1 MLSSRV
7 SQPPFPSTAWKET
20 LELARIG
27 KYEIVSRIGQGAMG
41 EVYKAHDPLL
51 NRFVAVK
58 TMTGVLTADDE
69 LVERFRR
76 EAQSAARLNHVNI
89 VTVYDFGEEQG
100 RFYMAMELLEGVDLK
115 EVIGARR
122 LNDVWDKLDV
132 MEQVADGLAFA
143 HGQGVVHRDLKPANI
158 RVLPS
163 GRVKIM
169 DFGLARMNTTSEMTR
184 SGMVMGTPNYMS
196 PEQVRGERADAR
208 SDVFALGAV
217 FYELLAGRKAF
228 QADSMHTIL
237 FKVLEEQPEPVER
250 LVPDLP
256 PRFVR
261 LIERALDKDPRQRFQ
276 HAGEMRESL
285 RLVREALAA
294 GDADAAAAR
303 TDDTSATMTESTAP
317 TMIDLGAAPGPAVS
331 GATALDVTHLPARSR
346 PVPRPAP
353 TLSGRSPTHP
363 PRAGAPSRASVLGT
377 AAVVAMLA
385 VGATLWW
392 WSRRPATDPT
402 PAADITSA
410 QVGALTA
417 QLVGNQIELARAD
430 LQNKDYRGAIAQ
442 AERALRLDADSS
454 EARQVITDAEAQL
467 AALEEHAAAARAAYQ
482 RGDTAAATRALG
494 QVLAID
500 PRHPAATELT
510 AALNQHFRRQAEDA
524 RRAVDQARTSA
535 MGAGASGQEAF
546 SFAERMRAEADALFG
561 KQEFAVA
568 TQRLLQARD
577 GFERARRTVEAAARA
592 QAAAQAAA
600 AQAASSAATS
610 LVARGV
616 SPVTLPPVTLAP
628 AVTAPPAAAV
638 DPAPAA
644 AAHDPA
650 IRRVIADYAR
660 AIESKDLALF
670 RAVKPN
676 LSGDEEKRLQDAFK
690 AIKSQQVGITVDSI
704 QVEGNQATVRVSRQ
718 DTINGKA
725 MRAVHQTFRLVQGG
739 PGWTI
744 QTIGQ

>member
-1 MLSSRV
+1 
-7 SQPPFPSTAWKET
+7 
-20 LELARIG
+20 
-27 KYEIVSRIGQGAMG
+27 MG
-41 EVYKAHDPLL
+41 EVYKAHDPVL

-115 EVIGARR
+115 EVIGTRG
-122 LNDVWDKLDV
+122 LNDLWDKLDV

-143 HGQGVVHRDLKPANI
+143 HGEGVVHRDLKPANI
-158 RVLPS
+158 RVLPT

-169 DFGLARMNTTSEMTR
+169 DFGLARLNTSEMTR
-184 SGMVMGTPNYMS
+184 AGMVMGTPNYMS

-237 FKVLEEQPEPVER
+237 FKVLEEQPEPVAR
-250 LVPDLP
+250 FVPDLP

-261 LIERALDKDPRQRFQ
+261 LIERALQKDPLQRFQ
-276 HAGEMRESL
+276 HAGEMRHSL
-285 RLVREALAA
+285 RMVREALAA
-294 GDADAAAAR
+294 GDLAATVADQGDAAETV
-303 TDDTSATMTESTAP
+303 TDSTAP
-317 TMIDLGAAPGPAVS
+317 TMIDAGAARGPAVS
-331 GATALDVTHLPARSR
+331 GATALDVTHLPVRSR
-346 PVPRPAP
+346 PLPRPAP

-363 PRAGAPSRASVLGT
+363 PRPGALSRASVLVV
-377 AAVVAMLA
+377 AAVVAGLA
-385 VGATLWW
+385 LGGTFLWW
-392 WSRRPATDPT
+392 ARRPGAGAVAPS
-402 PAADITSA
+402 ADITSA

-454 EARQVITDAEAQL
+454 EARQVIAEAEAKL
-467 AALEEHAAAARAAYQ
+467 AALEQHAAAARAAYQ
-482 RGDTAAATRALG
+482 RGDTEAASRALG

-500 PRHPAATELT
+500 PRHPAATELS

-524 RRAVDQARTSA
+524 RRSVEEARVA
-535 MGAGASGQEAF
+535 AAGASTQEAF
-546 SFAERMRAEADALFG
+546 GYAERMRAEAEALLS
-561 KQEFAVA
+561 KDEFAVA
-568 TQRLLQARD
+568 TQRFLQARD
-577 GFERARRTVEAAARA
+577 GFERARRTAEAAARA
-592 QAAAQAAA
+592 QAAA
-600 AQAASSAATS
+600 AASTTAPPAT
-610 LVARGV
+610 LVDRSIPAV
-616 SPVTLPPVTLAP
+616 TVPSVTSPAVTLPAVTLPAVTVPPVTIGP
-628 AVTAPPAAAV
+628 AVTAPPVAV
-638 DPAPAA
+638 PPPPAA
-644 AAHDPA
+644 ITHDPA
-650 IRRVIADYAR
+650 IRRVIAEYAR
-660 AIESKDLALF
+660 AIEGKNLALF

-676 LSGDEEKRLQDAFK
+676 LSSEEEKRLQDAFK
-690 AIKSQQVGITVDSI
+690 AIKSQQVGITIDSI
-704 QVEGNQATVRVSRQ
+704 QVEGGVATVRVSRE
-718 DTINGKA
+718 DTINGKP
-725 MRAVHQTFRLVQGG
+725 MRAVRQTFRLVQAG

>member
-1 MLSSRV
+1 M
-7 SQPPFPSTAWKET
+7 
-20 LELARIG
+20 ELGRIG

-41 EVYKAHDPLL
+41 EVYKAHDPVL

-115 EVIGARR
+115 EVIGTRG
-122 LNDVWDKLDV
+122 LNDLWDKLDV

-158 RVLPS
+158 RVLPT

-169 DFGLARMNTTSEMTR
+169 DFGLARMNTSEMTR

-261 LIERALDKDPRQRFQ
+261 LIDRALKKDPVQRFQ
-276 HAGEMRESL
+276 HAGEMRDSL
-285 RLVREALAA
+285 RMVREALAA
-294 GDADAAAAR
+294 GDLGAPAVDHDDAAQ
-303 TDDTSATMTESTAP
+303 TVIESNAP
-317 TMIDLGAAPGPAVS
+317 TMIDLGAAPGPVVN
-331 GATALDVTHLPARSR
+331 GATALDITHVPVRSR
-346 PVPRPAP
+346 TVPRPAP

-363 PRAGAPSRASVLGT
+363 PRAGAPSRASVLGV
-377 AAVVAMLA
+377 AAVVAALA
-385 VGATLWW
+385 LGATFWW
-392 WSRRPATDPT
+392 WARRPGAGGAST
-402 PAADITSA
+402 PADITSA

-454 EARQVITDAEAQL
+454 EARQVISEAEAQL
-467 AALEEHAAAARAAYQ
+467 AALEQYAAAARAAYQ
-482 RGDTAAATRALG
+482 RRDTEAATRALG

-524 RRAVDQARTSA
+524 QRAVAQARTA
-535 MGAGASGQEAF
+535 AAGADASTQEAF
-546 SFAERMRAEADALFG
+546 GYAERMRAEAEALLG
-561 KQEFAVA
+561 KEEFAVA

-577 GFERARRTVEAAARA
+577 GFERARRTAEAAARA
-592 QAAAQAAA
+592 QEAARAAAPTAAP
-600 AQAASSAATS
+600 AT

-616 SPVTLPPVTLAP
+616 PVVTLPPVTIGP
-628 AVTAPPAAAV
+628 VVTTPPIAADQGAAAT
-638 DPAPAA
+638 
-644 AAHDPA
+644 AHDPE
-650 IRRVIADYAR
+650 IRRVIAEYAR
-660 AIESKDLALF
+660 AIEGKDLALF

-690 AIKSQQVGITVDSI
+690 GIKSQQVGITIDSI
-704 QVEGNQATVRVSRQ
+704 QVEGAQATVRVSRQ
-718 DTINGKA
+718 DIINGRP

>member
-1 MLSSRV
+1 M
-7 SQPPFPSTAWKET
+7 
-20 LELARIG
+20 ELARIG

-41 EVYKAHDPLL
+41 EVYKAHDPVL

-58 TMTGVLTADDE
+58 TMTGVLTSDDE

-115 EVIGARR
+115 EVIGARG
-122 LNDVWDKLDV
+122 LNDLWDKLDV

-143 HGQGVVHRDLKPANI
+143 HAQGVVHRDLKPANI

-256 PRFVR
+256 ARFVH
-261 LIERALDKDPRQRFQ
+261 LIERALQKDPQQRFQ
-276 HAGEMRESL
+276 HAGEMRDSL
-285 RLVREALAA
+285 RMVREALAV
-294 GDADAAAAR
+294 GDADATAVHP
-303 TDDTSATMTESTAP
+303 DDVADTMIESNAP
-317 TMIDLGAAPGPAVS
+317 TVIDLKAAPGAAVS
-331 GATALDVTHLPARSR
+331 GATALDINHLPARSR

-353 TLSGRSPTHP
+353 TLSGRSATHP
-363 PRAGAPSRASVLGT
+363 PRAGAPSRASVFGIL
-377 AAVVAMLA
+377 AVVVA
-385 VGATLWW
+385 VALGATFWW
-392 WSRRPATDPT
+392 WARPGVDTAP
-402 PAADITSA
+402 PVDITSA

-442 AERALRLDADSS
+442 AERALRLDAESS
-454 EARQVITDAEAQL
+454 EARQVITEAEAQL
-467 AALEEHAAAARAAYQ
+467 AALEQHAAAARAAYQ
-482 RGDTAAATRALG
+482 RGDTEAASRALG
-494 QVLAID
+494 LVLAID

-524 RRAVDQARTSA
+524 RGAVEQARTA
-535 MGAGASGQEAF
+535 AAGAGASTQEAF
-546 SFAERMRAEADALFG
+546 AYAERMRGEAEALLRKD
-561 KQEFAVA
+561 EFAVA

-577 GFERARRTVEAAARA
+577 GFERARRTAEAAARA
-592 QAAAQAAA
+592 QAQAAA
-600 AQAASSAATS
+600 RAAATPPS
-610 LVARGV
+610 TLVARGM
-616 SPVTLPPVTLAP
+616 PAVTLPPVTMAP
-628 AVTAPPAAAV
+628 VTTAPPITA
-638 DPAPAA
+638 DPPAA
-644 AAHDPA
+644 TAHDAA
-650 IRRVIADYAR
+650 IRRVIAEYAR
-660 AIESKDLALF
+660 AIEGKDLALF

-676 LSGDEEKRLQDAFK
+676 LSSDEEKRLQDAFK

-704 QVEGNQATVRVSRQ
+704 QVDGAQATVRVSRQ

-725 MRAVHQTFRLVQGG
+725 MRAVHQTFRLVQDG

>member
-1 MLSSRV
+1 MD
-7 SQPPFPSTAWKET
+7 
-20 LELARIG
+20 LARIG

-41 EVYKAHDPLL
+41 EVYKAHDPVL

-58 TMTGVLTADDE
+58 TMTGVLTAADE

-115 EVIGARR
+115 EVIGTRG
-122 LNDVWDKLDV
+122 LNDLWDKLDV

-143 HGQGVVHRDLKPANI
+143 HAQGVVHRDLKPANI

-169 DFGLARMNTTSEMTR
+169 DFGLARMNTSEMTR

-228 QADSMHTIL
+228 HADSMHTIL
-237 FKVLEEQPEPVER
+237 FKVLEEHPEPVDR

-261 LIERALDKDPRQRFQ
+261 LIDRALQKDPVQRFQ
-276 HAGEMRESL
+276 HAGEMRDSL
-285 RLVREALAA
+285 RMVREALAA
-294 GDADAAAAR
+294 GDLGA
-303 TDDTSATMTESTAP
+303 TGVPHDDTAQTVVESNAP
-317 TMIDLGAAPGPAVS
+317 TMIDLGARAGPAVS
-331 GATALDVTHLPARSR
+331 GATALDVTHLRERART
-346 PVPRPAP
+346 VPRPAP

-363 PRAGAPSRASVLGT
+363 PRAGAPSRASVLGI
-377 AAVVAMLA
+377 AAVVMAL
-385 VGATLWW
+385 GLGGTFWW
-392 WSRRPATDPT
+392 WAQRPGPDASPSG
-402 PAADITSA
+402 DITNA

-430 LQNKDYRGAIAQ
+430 LQNKDYRGAISQ

-454 EARQVITDAEAQL
+454 EARQVIAEAEAQL
-467 AALEEHAAAARAAYQ
+467 AALEQHASAARAAYQ
-482 RGDTAAATRALG
+482 RGDTEGATRSLG

-524 RRAVDQARTSA
+524 RRAVEQARA
-535 MGAGASGQEAF
+535 AAAGAGATTQEAYG
-546 SFAERMRAEADALFG
+546 FAERMRAEADALLG
-561 KQEFAVA
+561 KDEFAVA

-592 QAAAQAAA
+592 EAAARS
-600 AQAASSAATS
+600 AASSM
-610 LVARGV
+610 
-616 SPVTLPPVTLAP
+616 
-628 AVTAPPAAAV
+628 TAPPATLVSRGVPAITLAPVTIGPPVTAPSVAA
-638 DPAPAA
+638 DMTPAA

-650 IRRVIADYAR
+650 IRRVIAEYAR
-660 AIESKDLALF
+660 AIEGKDLALF
-670 RAVKPN
+670 RAVKPS
-676 LSGDEEKRLQDAFK
+676 LSGEEEKRLQDAFK
-690 AIKSQQVGITVDSI
+690 AIKSQQVGITIDSI
-704 QVEGNQATVRVSRQ
+704 QIEGAQATVRVSRQ
-718 DTINGKA
+718 DTINGKS

-739 PGWTI
+739 PGWII

>member
-1 MLSSRV
+1 M
-7 SQPPFPSTAWKET
+7 
-20 LELARIG
+20 ELARIG
-27 KYEIVSRIGQGAMG
+27 KYEVVERIGQGAMG
-41 EVYKAHDPLL
+41 EVYKAHDPVL

-58 TMTGVLTADDE
+58 TMSGVLTADDE

-115 EVIGARR
+115 EVIGTRV
-122 LNDVWDKLDV
+122 LNDLWDKLDV

-169 DFGLARMNTTSEMTR
+169 DFGLARINTSEMTR

-217 FYELLAGRKAF
+217 FYEMLAGRKAF
-228 QADSMHTIL
+228 HADSMHTIL
-237 FKVLEEQPEPVER
+237 FKVLEEQPEPVDR
-250 LVPDLP
+250 FVPGLP

-261 LIERALDKDPRQRFQ
+261 LIDRALQKDPVQRFQ
-276 HAGEMRESL
+276 HAGEMRDSL
-285 RLVREALAA
+285 RLVREALAGGDDA
-294 GDADAAAAR
+294 GGVHHEDAA
-303 TDDTSATMTESTAP
+303 DTVLDGSAP
-317 TMIDLGAAPGPAVS
+317 TMIDAGPTARSAVE
-331 GATALDVTHLPARSR
+331 GATALDVTHLPARTRSA
-346 PVPRPAP
+346 PRMAP
-353 TLSGRSPTHP
+353 TLSGRSATHA
-363 PRAGAPSRASVLGT
+363 PRAGSPSRGRVLGI
-377 AAVVAMLA
+377 AAVVVA
-385 VGATLWW
+385 VALGGTFLWW
-392 WSRRPATDPT
+392 ARRPGVDA
-402 PAADITSA
+402 PAAGDITSA

-442 AERALRLDADSS
+442 AERALRLDADSA
-454 EARQVITDAEAQL
+454 EARQLITEAQAQL
-467 AALEEHAAAARAAYQ
+467 AALEQAAAAARAAYQ
-482 RGDTAAATRALG
+482 KGDTDAASRALG

-524 RRAVDQARTSA
+524 LRAVEQARSA
-535 MGAGASGQEAF
+535 AAGAASEEAF
-546 SFAERMRAEADALFG
+546 VQADRMRAEAQTLLG
-561 KQEFAVA
+561 KDEFAVA

-577 GFERARRTVEAAARA
+577 GFERARRTAEALARAQAQAAARA
-592 QAAAQAAA
+592 AAA
-600 AQAASSAATS
+600 SRLPPATVTRDTP
-610 LVARGV
+610 LVTLPA
-616 SPVTLPPVTLAP
+616 VTLPPVTAP
-628 AVTAPPAAAV
+628 AGAAEPVA
-638 DPAPAA
+638 APAA
-644 AAHDPA
+644 YEAA

-660 AIESKDLALF
+660 AIEGKDLALF

-676 LSGDEEKRLQDAFK
+676 LSEDEEKRLQESFK
-690 AIKSQQVGITVDSI
+690 AIKSQQVGITIDSVQVD
-704 QVEGNQATVRVSRQ
+704 GGQATVRVSRQ
-718 DTINGKA
+718 DTINGKS
-725 MRAVHQTFRLVQGG
+725 MRAVRQTFRLVQGG

-744 QTIGQ
+744 QQIGQ